1 MQVNNAVV
9 DLSVL
14 LGSYQGHRVVMLV
27 LCCGPSG
34 SRISLT
40 DKVQAVRQRMRNK
53 THSSC
58 YKESSLILVFFSK
71 TLEDTVGE
79 IDR

>member
-14 LGSYQGHRVVMLV
+14 LGSHQGHRVVMLV